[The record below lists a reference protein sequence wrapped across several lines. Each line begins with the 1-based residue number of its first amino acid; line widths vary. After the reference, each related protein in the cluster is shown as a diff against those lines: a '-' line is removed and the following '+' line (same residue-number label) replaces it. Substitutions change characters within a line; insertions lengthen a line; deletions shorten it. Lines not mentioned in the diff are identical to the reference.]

1 MIGKERTVRG
11 LLAILI
17 RAGCFVAIILGGI
30 LLRRK
35 EFLPKESFGVLS
47 KIVINITLPAAIIS
61 GTAGKA
67 IDPAM
72 LMVVLVA
79 LLAGVGYMAL
89 AALLSRKKGRE
100 EQAFRVLN
108 LPGYN
113 IGNFAMP
120 FTQSFLGPLGIVT
133 TSLFDIGN
141 AVVCLGGAYG
151 AASAIKDGKGFDLKR
166 IITAPFKSV
175 PFLTYLIMA
184 TLNLLALTPP
194 KPVVELAGIVGSANP
209 FLGML
214 MVGVGFRLSADRTKL
229 RTVTELLALRY
240 GFAAVLAAVTYFVLP
255 FDLEVRQ
262 AMVLMYFSPIGSAV
276 PAFTNRLEGDV
287 GLSSAINSI
296 SVVCSIG
303 LMVLLQIIML

>member
-1 MIGKERTVRG
+1 M
-11 LLAILI
+11 LAILI

-30 LLRRK
+30 VLRKK
-35 EFLPKESFGVLS
+35 EFLPKESFAVLS

-61 GTAGKA
+61 GNAGKP

-72 LMVVLVA
+72 LTVVLVA
-79 LLAGVGYMAL
+79 LLAGVGYML
-89 AALLSRKKGRE
+89 IAALVSRKKSRE
-100 EQAFRVLN
+100 EQAFRVVN

-166 IITAPFKSV
+166 IVMAPFKSI

-184 TLNLLALTPP
+184 VLNLLALTPP
-194 KPVVELAGIVGSANP
+194 RPIVELAGIVGSANP

-214 MVGVGFRLSADRTKL
+214 MVGVGFRLSADREKL
-229 RTVTELLALRY
+229 RTAAELLALRY
-240 GFAAVLAAVTYFVLP
+240 GWATILAVITYFALP
-255 FDLEVRQ
+255 FELEVRQ
-262 AMVLMYFSPIGSAV
+262 AMVLLYFSPIGSAI
-276 PAFTNRLEGDV
+276 PAFTGRLGGDV

-296 SVVCSIG
+296 SVVCSIA

>member
-1 MIGKERTVRG
+1 MRA

-30 LLRRK
+30 VLRKK
-35 EFLPKESFGVLS
+35 EFLPKESFAVLS

-61 GTAGKA
+61 GNAGKP

-72 LMVVLVA
+72 LLVVLVA
-79 LLAGVGYMAL
+79 LLAGVGYML
-89 AALLSRKKGRE
+89 IAALVSRKKSRE
-100 EQAFRVLN
+100 EQAFRVVN

-166 IITAPFKSV
+166 IVMAPFKSI

-184 TLNLLALTPP
+184 VLNLLALTPP
-194 KPVVELAGIVGSANP
+194 GPIVELAGIVGSANP

-214 MVGVGFRLSADRTKL
+214 MVGVGFRLSADREKL
-229 RTVTELLALRY
+229 RTAAELLALRY
-240 GFAAVLAAVTYFVLP
+240 GWATILAVITYFALP

-262 AMVLMYFSPIGSAV
+262 AMVLLYFSPIGSAI
-276 PAFTNRLEGDV
+276 PAFTGRLGGDV

-296 SVVCSIG
+296 SVVCSIA

>member
-1 MIGKERTVRG
+1 MRG

-30 LLRRK
+30 VLRKK
-35 EFLPKESFGVLS
+35 EFLPKESFAVLS

-61 GTAGKA
+61 GNAGKP

-72 LMVVLVA
+72 LLVVLVA
-79 LLAGVGYMAL
+79 LMAGVGYMLL
-89 AALLSRKKGRE
+89 AALVSRKKSRE

-120 FTQSFLGPLGIVT
+120 FTQSFLGPMGIVT
-133 TSLFDIGN
+133 TGLFDIGN

-151 AASAIKDGKGFDLKR
+151 AASSIKEGRGFDIKR
-166 IITAPFKSV
+166 IVAAPFKSI

-184 TLNLLALTPP
+184 VLNLLALMPP
-194 KPVVELAGIVGSANP
+194 GPIVELAGIVGSANP

-214 MVGVGFRLSADRTKL
+214 MVGVGFRLSADRQKL
-229 RTVTELLALRY
+229 RTVAELLSLRY
-240 GFAAVLAAVTYFVLP
+240 GLATVLALVTYFVLP

-262 AMVLMYFSPIGSAV
+262 AMVLLYFSPIGSAI
-276 PAFTNRLEGDV
+276 PAFTGRLGGDV

-296 SVVCSIG
+296 SVVCSIA

>member
-1 MIGKERTVRG
+1 

-30 LLRRK
+30 VLRK
-35 EFLPKESFGVLS
+35 KNFLPKESFAVLS

-61 GTAGKA
+61 GNAGKP

-72 LMVVLVA
+72 LLVVLVA
-79 LLAGVGYMAL
+79 LLAGVGYML
-89 AALLSRKKGRE
+89 IAALVSRKKSRE
-100 EQAFRVLN
+100 EQAFRVVN

-120 FTQSFLGPLGIVT
+120 FTQNFLGPLGIVT

-166 IITAPFKSV
+166 IVMAPFKSI

-184 TLNLLALTPP
+184 VLNLLALTPP
-194 KPVVELAGIVGSANP
+194 GPIVELAGIVGSANP

-214 MVGVGFRLSADRTKL
+214 MVGVGFRLSADREKL
-229 RTVTELLALRY
+229 RTAAELLALRY
-240 GFAAVLAAVTYFVLP
+240 GFATILAVITYFALP

-262 AMVLMYFSPIGSAV
+262 AMVLLYFSPIGSAI
-276 PAFTNRLEGDV
+276 PAFTGRLGGDV

-296 SVVCSIG
+296 SVVCSIA